1 MELVD
6 KFAQARLCPPT
17 VGQLAA
23 DAAYRMDPSYFDPI
37 RDEYRRRRD
46 PLVEGLAKIPGTRFH
61 VPEGA
66 FYLMAR
72 LPVADAEDF
81 CRFLLAELL
90 LDGRTVMLTP
100 GAGFYSTPEKG
111 RDEVRIAYV
120 LESARLAE
128 AVEILE
134 RGARGLRAPLKSQGG
149 GQLAQRGDRPCRE

>member
-23 DAAYRMDPSYFDPI
+23 DAAYRMDPSYFQPI

-46 PLVEGLAKIPGTRFH
+46 TLVEGLGKIPGTLFH

-72 LPVADAEDF
+72 LPLADAEDF
-81 CRFLLAELL
+81 CRFLLESFSWN
-90 LDGRTVMLTP
+90 GRTVMLTP

-120 LESARLAE
+120 LESPVITESVGIIERALEAYAR
-128 AVEILE
+128 
-134 RGARGLRAPLKSQGG
+134 R
-149 GQLAQRGDRPCRE
+149 